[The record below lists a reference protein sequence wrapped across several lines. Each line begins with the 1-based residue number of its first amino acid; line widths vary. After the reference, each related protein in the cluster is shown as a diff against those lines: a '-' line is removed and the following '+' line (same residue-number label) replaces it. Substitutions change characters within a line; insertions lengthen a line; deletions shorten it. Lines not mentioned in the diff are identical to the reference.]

1 MKQHVLNKT
10 MLLDSLF
17 IKKRSLKRCCFDDI
31 IHLLLPQDA
40 LQCLVSLSSLNT
52 QNLDTTHT
60 HALRP
65 NEKIEGIS
73 PASSLKMDAQ
83 PPYPFNV
90 IGRENEKEMKNQ
102 RKKRDERD

>member
-1 MKQHVLNKT
+1 MK
-10 MLLDSLF
+10 
-17 IKKRSLKRCCFDDI
+17 
-31 IHLLLPQDA
+31 
-40 LQCLVSLSSLNT
+40 
-52 QNLDTTHT
+52 
-60 HALRP
+60 
-65 NEKIEGIS
+65 KIEGIS